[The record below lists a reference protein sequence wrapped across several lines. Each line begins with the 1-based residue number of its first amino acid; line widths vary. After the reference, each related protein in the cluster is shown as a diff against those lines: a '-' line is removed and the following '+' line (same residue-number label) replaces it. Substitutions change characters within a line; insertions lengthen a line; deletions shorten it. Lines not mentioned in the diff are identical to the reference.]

1 MVRHSSS
8 SSSSSSSSKK
18 LCPPNK
24 FSFLSGCV
32 SWGTS
37 LTCFLVGAL
46 LIICVLLMT
55 STQLHNNDNDNH
67 KKVDMIENRLN
78 NTIQL
83 NNSRMKTSRR
93 HYDTDTNGTHNSNP
107 SKNTILGN
115 RVDDMFE
122 SNDTRR
128 NPHDGTGTPVSQR
141 INYDINV
148 HNVNIRDDT
157 PERPNLN
164 RLSYLQYEAE
174 KNMERVIN
182 PLLPP
187 ERSYTNT
194 YGIPINIPSRGP
206 LQSYQQIGILYKENI
221 VDTDKLPGNNT
232 DNSILPLFGRPTFNG
247 SRRWNYYTSSDKF
260 QNFKIPITRNG
271 RKCSDDNGCDEI
283 MNGDMIE
290 IPSYNGRFK
299 VEIYDYDSPRY
310 IPYVY

>member
-1 MVRHSSS
+1 MPRHSSS
-8 SSSSSSSSKK
+8 SYSSSYSSSSSSKK

-37 LTCFLVGAL
+37 LTCFLIGAL

-55 STQLHNNDNDNH
+55 ANKLHNDDTS
-67 KKVDMIENRLN
+67 MIKNKIN

-83 NNSRMKTSRR
+83 NNSKMKAYRSQHDTSDKTR
-93 HYDTDTNGTHNSNP
+93 NGPHDDNH
-107 SKNTILGN
+107 ILGS

-122 SNDTRR
+122 ANDTRR
-128 NPHDGTGTPVSQR
+128 NPHDGTATPVSER
-141 INYDINV
+141 INYDVNINT
-148 HNVNIRDDT
+148 VNIRDDN
-157 PERPNLN
+157 PEVPNRN
-164 RLSYLQYEAE
+164 RMSYLQYEAN

-187 ERSYTNT
+187 ERSYSNT

-206 LQSYQQIGILYKENI
+206 LQSFQQIGILYKENI
-221 VDTDKLPGNNT
+221 VDTDKLPGNNN
-232 DNSILPLFGRPTFNG
+232 DSNILPLFGRPTFNG

-290 IPSYNGRFK
+290 IPSYNGKFK
-299 VEIYDYDSPRY
+299 VEIYDYESPRY

>member
-1 MVRHSSS
+1 MPRHSSS
-8 SSSSSSSSKK
+8 SSSYSSSSSKK
-18 LCPPNK
+18 LCPPHK
-24 FSFLSGCV
+24 FSFLTGCV

-37 LTCFLVGAL
+37 LTCFLLGAL

-55 STQLHNNDNDNH
+55 SQQLPYGLKKGDIIEEDKHRNGINSSRHNYNSTNNTRPVIGSRVDSLFEDND
-67 KKVDMIENRLN
+67 
-78 NTIQL
+78 TQ
-83 NNSRMKTSRR
+83 
-93 HYDTDTNGTHNSNP
+93 
-107 SKNTILGN
+107 
-115 RVDDMFE
+115 
-122 SNDTRR
+122 R
-128 NPHDGTGTPVSQR
+128 NPHEGTGTPVSDR
-141 INYDINV
+141 IKYNINV
-148 HNVNIRDDT
+148 NNVNIRDDN
-157 PERPNLN
+157 PERPNIN
-164 RLSYLQYEAE
+164 QLSYLQYEAD

-206 LQSYQQIGILYKENI
+206 LQSFQQIGILYKENI
-221 VDTDKLPGNNT
+221 VDTDKLPGNNN
-232 DNSILPLFGRPTFNG
+232 DSNILPLFGRPTFNG

-260 QNFKIPITRNG
+260 QNFKIPISNNG

>member
-1 MVRHSSS
+1 MPRHSSS
-8 SSSSSSSSKK
+8 SSSYSSSSSKK
-18 LCPPNK
+18 LCPPHK
-24 FSFLSGCV
+24 FSFLTGCV

-37 LTCFLVGAL
+37 LTCFLLGAL

-55 STQLHNNDNDNH
+55 SQQLPHGLKKGDIIEEDKHRNGINSSRHNYNSTNNTRPVIGSRVDSLFEDND
-67 KKVDMIENRLN
+67 
-78 NTIQL
+78 TQ
-83 NNSRMKTSRR
+83 
-93 HYDTDTNGTHNSNP
+93 
-107 SKNTILGN
+107 
-115 RVDDMFE
+115 
-122 SNDTRR
+122 R
-128 NPHDGTGTPVSQR
+128 NPHEGTGTPVSDR
-141 INYDINV
+141 IKYNINV
-148 HNVNIRDDT
+148 NNVNIRDDN
-157 PERPNLN
+157 PERPNIN
-164 RLSYLQYEAE
+164 QLSYLQYEAD

-206 LQSYQQIGILYKENI
+206 LQSFQQIGILYKENI
-221 VDTDKLPGNNT
+221 VDTDKLPGNNN
-232 DNSILPLFGRPTFNG
+232 DSNILPLFGRPTFNG

-260 QNFKIPITRNG
+260 QNFKIPISNNG

>member
-8 SSSSSSSSKK
+8 SYSTTSSKK
-18 LCPPNK
+18 LCPPHK
-24 FSFLSGCV
+24 FNFLSGCV

-37 LTCFLVGAL
+37 LTCFLLGTL

-55 STQLHNNDNDNH
+55 SQQLPRGVNKGDIVEEKRD
-67 KKVDMIENRLN
+67 KKIDYNRYR
-78 NTIQL
+78 
-83 NNSRMKTSRR
+83 NSQS
-93 HYDTDTNGTHNSNP
+93 HSNSNTH
-107 SKNTILGN
+107 SNTNIIGS
-115 RVDDMFE
+115 RVDEIFDA
-122 SNDTRR
+122 NDTQRS
-128 NPHDGTGTPVSQR
+128 PHEGTGTPVTER
-141 INYDINV
+141 IHYD
-148 HNVNIRDDT
+148 NVNINNVNNRDVY
-157 PERPNLN
+157 PERPNIN
-164 RLSYLQYEAE
+164 QLSYLQYEAN
-174 KNMERVIN
+174 KSMERVIN

-206 LQSYQQIGILYKENI
+206 LQSFQQIGILYKENI
-221 VDTDKLPGNNT
+221 VDTDKLPGNNN
-232 DNSILPLFGRPTFNG
+232 DSNILPLFGRPTFNG

-290 IPSYNGRFK
+290 IPSYNGKFK

>member
-1 MVRHSSS
+1 MGRHSSPS
-8 SSSSSSSSKK
+8 YASSSSSKK
-18 LCPPNK
+18 LCPPHK
-24 FSFLSGCV
+24 FSFLSGCI

-37 LTCFLVGAL
+37 LTCFLLGAL

-55 STQLHNNDNDNH
+55 TSQLPRGVKIGDIVEE
-67 KKVDMIENRLN
+67 KN
-78 NTIQL
+78 NTRSSYKPIHI
-83 NNSRMKTSRR
+83 NKYYDGENSS
-93 HYDTDTNGTHNSNP
+93 NSIGN
-107 SKNTILGN
+107 SIGN
-115 RVDDMFE
+115 RVDTLFE
-122 SNDTRR
+122 DNDTRR
-128 NPHDGTGTPVSQR
+128 NPHDGTGTPVSDR
-141 INYDINV
+141 IKYDINV
-148 HNVNIRDDT
+148 NTVNIRDDN
-157 PERPNLN
+157 PEVPNRN
-164 RLSYLQYEAE
+164 RVSYLQYEAD

-187 ERSYTNT
+187 ERSYSNT

-206 LQSYQQIGILYKENI
+206 LQSFQQIGILYKENI
-221 VDTDKLPGNNT
+221 VDIDKLPGNNT

-260 QNFKIPITRNG
+260 QNFKIPLSRHG
-271 RKCSDDNGCDEI
+271 RKCSDDTGCDEI